1 MAPTV
6 IQSAPAEATEQAT
19 SKATA
24 ARKPVDLSIF
34 PDGIRTSGQH
44 DPIYDQIYP
53 YSAFPKQIPNDA
65 PTYWEAT
72 DYATNPSL
80 WQHPFSPEEL
90 ASLSSAADSFMSQ
103 NLPLTAISPSNF
115 QLSAP
120 LKASLASMRNE
131 LLNGKGFLLYK
142 GFPVDEW
149 GIHKSGVA
157 YFGLGSHLGLPVSQN
172 GKGHILGH
180 VKDLGDDASAEETR
194 IYRTTARQF
203 FHADECDIVGLLCLA
218 RAMEGG
224 ESDIASSHRVWNVL
238 QKERPDVAELL
249 AQPIWYFDRKG
260 EVSQGQAE
268 WIRAPVFYLEPG
280 SPSCSQPQRVYSKWD
295 PYYVRSMTR
304 FSSKSLVPALSPAQD
319 EAISVLEATCARVA
333 LHMVLEVG
341 DIQFVANSH
350 VFHART
356 AYTDYAPHTG
366 KPRRHLMR
374 LWLATGEDEG
384 GWRLPFPDSRE
395 RKRGGIQVDEV
406 PPVARLDAD

>member
-1 MAPTV
+1 M
-6 IQSAPAEATEQAT
+6 EQAPQT
-19 SKATA
+19 ATNSSNEVINKAA
-24 ARKPVDLSIF
+24 NMGVDLSIF
-34 PDGIRTSGQH
+34 PDGVKTSGQH

-53 YSAFPKQIPNDA
+53 YESFPKQIPTTT
-65 PTYWEAT
+65 PTYWEAA
-72 DYATNPSL
+72 DYSANPSL

-90 ASLSSAADSFMSQ
+90 ASLSDAADTFIAQ
-103 NLPLTAISPSNF
+103 GLPLTAISPTNF
-115 QLSAP
+115 RLSP
-120 LKASLASMRNE
+120 TLTSSLNSMRNE

-142 GFPVDEW
+142 NLPVHSW
-149 GIHKSGVA
+149 GIHKTGVA

-203 FHADECDIVGLLCLA
+203 FHADECDIVGLLCVA

-238 QKERPDVAELL
+238 QQTRPEVAKLL
-249 AQPIWYFDRKG
+249 TQPIWYFDRKG
-260 EVSQGQAE
+260 EVSHGQAE
-268 WIRAPVFYLEPG
+268 WIRAPVFYLEPAA
-280 SPSCSQPQRVYSKWD
+280 SPSTTQPQQRIYSKWD

-304 FSSKSLVPALSPAQD
+304 FSNQGLIPPLTAAQA
-319 EAISVLEATCARVA
+319 EAMDVLEDTCQRVA

-350 VFHART
+350 VLHART
-356 AYTDYAPHTG
+356 EYKDWAPHTG
-366 KPRRHLMR
+366 RPRRHLMR
-374 LWLATGEDEG
+374 LWLATSEDEG
-384 GWRLPFPDSRE
+384 GWRLPFSDSRE
-395 RKRGGIQVDEV
+395 RKRGGIQVDDT

>member
-1 MAPTV
+1 MAPAIDQLT
-6 IQSAPAEATEQAT
+6 QPSGQAST
-19 SKATA
+19 KANSKA
-24 ARKPVDLSIF
+24 VELSIF
-34 PDGIRTSGQH
+34 PDGIKTSGQH
-44 DPIYDQIYP
+44 DPNYDQIRP
-53 YSAFPKQIPNDA
+53 YEDFPQQIPATA
-65 PTYWEAT
+65 PTYWEAN

-90 ASLSSAADSFMSQ
+90 SSLSTAADAFMSQ
-103 NLPLTAISPSNF
+103 DLPLTAVSPANF
-115 QLSAP
+115 HLSTT
-120 LKASLASMRNE
+120 LRSTLSSMRAE
-131 LLNGKGFLLYK
+131 LLNGKGFLLLK
-142 GFPVDEW
+142 NLPVQQW
-149 GIHKSGVA
+149 GLHKSGVA

-203 FHADECDIVGLLCLA
+203 FHADECDIVGLLCVA

-238 QKERPDVAELL
+238 QQTRPDVAKLL
-249 AQPIWYFDRKG
+249 AEPIWYFDRKG
-260 EVSQGQAE
+260 EVSRGQQD
-268 WIRAPVFYLEPG
+268 WIRAPVFYLET
-280 SPSCSQPQRVYSKWD
+280 SSLESTQPPRVYSKWD

-304 FSSKSLVPALSPAQD
+304 FSSKGLVPPLTPAQL
-319 EAISVLEATCARVA
+319 EAIDVLEATCQQVA

-350 VFHART
+350 VLHART
-356 AYTDYAPHTG
+356 AYTDWAPHTG

-384 GWRLPFPDSRE
+384 GWRLPFSDSKE
-395 RKRGGIQVDEV
+395 KKRGGIQVDEQA
-406 PPVARLDAD
+406 PVARLDAD

>member
-1 MAPTV
+1 MAPSVDQTP
-6 IQSAPAEATEQAT
+6 QT
-19 SKATA
+19 SISQPGNKANND
-24 ARKPVDLSIF
+24 PVDLAIF
-34 PDGIRTSGQH
+34 PDGYKTSGQH

-53 YSAFPKQIPNDA
+53 YEKFPKQVSTNA
-65 PTYWEAT
+65 STYWEAG

-90 ASLSSAADSFMSQ
+90 DSLSSAADNFISQ

-115 QLSAP
+115 RLSGP
-120 LKASLASMRNE
+120 LTSSLISMRNE

-142 GFPVDEW
+142 NLPVNSW
-149 GIHKSGVA
+149 GTHKTGVA

-203 FHADECDIVGLLCLA
+203 FHADECDIVGLLCVA

-224 ESDIASSHRVWNVL
+224 ESDIASSHHVWNTL
-238 QKERPDVAELL
+238 QQTRPDVAQLL
-249 AQPIWYFDRKG
+249 TQPIWYFDRKN
-260 EVSQGQAE
+260 EVSHGQAD
-268 WIRAPVFYLEPG
+268 WIRAPVFYLEPP
-280 SPSCSQPQRVYSKWD
+280 SPTDPTSPQRIYSKWD

-304 FSSKSLVPALSPAQD
+304 FSSQGLIPPLSPAQA
-319 EAISVLEATCARVA
+319 EAMDVLEATCQRVA

-350 VFHART
+350 VLHART
-356 AYTDYAPHTG
+356 EYKDWAPHTG

-374 LWLATGEDEG
+374 LWLATSEEEG
-384 GWRLPFPDSRE
+384 GWRLPFKDSKE
-395 RKRGGIQVDEV
+395 RKRGGIQVNDT